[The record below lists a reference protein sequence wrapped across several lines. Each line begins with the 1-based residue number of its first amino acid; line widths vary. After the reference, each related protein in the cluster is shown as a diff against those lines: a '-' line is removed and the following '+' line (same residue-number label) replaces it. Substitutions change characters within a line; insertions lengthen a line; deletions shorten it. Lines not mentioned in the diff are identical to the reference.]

1 MEEIRLGTI
10 LRSSGLTR
18 MRLGVAIPLA
28 VLAGHQFTP
37 AIMDHLATIWVR
49 PSTKLVALLPLVL
62 LVPLQKMGFAASSE
76 HIKYKDHDLK
86 RTNVMKQNHEN

>member
-37 AIMDHLATIWVR
+37 AIMDHLATIWVKQ
-49 PSTKLVALLPLVL
+49 STRLVALLA
-62 LVPLQKMGFAASSE
+62 LVPLVPLLRMGFAASSA
-76 HIKYKDHDLK
+76 HHK
-86 RTNVMKQNHEN
+86 